1 MENMKVNTN
10 NDHNNDNNHQLE
22 LLILC
27 LAGRY
32 DDISFMHM
40 FMTTSGTFMVRLVTA
55 KQKAAAEI
63 KSLYLLGVQ
72 LRANMQVIRK

>member
-1 MENMKVNTN
+1 MNTN

-27 LAGRY
+27 LAGRC
-32 DDISFMHM
+32 DDVSFMHM

-72 LRANMQVIRK
+72 LRANMQVTRK

>member
-1 MENMKVNTN
+1 MKVNTN
-10 NDHNNDNNHQLE
+10 KDHNNDNNHQLE

-40 FMTTSGTFMVRLVTA
+40 FMTTSGTA

-72 LRANMQVIRK
+72 LRANMQVTQAKKKKSLARK